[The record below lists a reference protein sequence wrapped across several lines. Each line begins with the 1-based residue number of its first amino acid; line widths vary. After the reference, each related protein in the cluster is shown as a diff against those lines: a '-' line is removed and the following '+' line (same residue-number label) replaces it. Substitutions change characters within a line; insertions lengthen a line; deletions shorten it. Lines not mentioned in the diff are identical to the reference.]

1 MIGRARQITRRLWL
15 ATFATAALMATGIA
29 VAATAQFD
37 FTITIDPV
45 ARTLIGEGSIA
56 LPPGKATTL
65 TLASGFV
72 AESMQLDGRTLP
84 LGTAADRQTWRID
97 AGTDARVVSV
107 RWSGT
112 LAALDATMQHR
123 DTLGNLRPASSVG
136 GTFLPASA
144 NWHPVV
150 DGMPASYRV
159 TLLLPPGQR
168 GLVPGR
174 LLAETDDT
182 SGYRAAFEFAQAID
196 GIDLMA
202 GPYRS
207 DERVITL
214 AGDRSV
220 RLRTYFT
227 QALADL
233 APGYLDSV
241 AGYLAQYD
249 DRIGAY
255 PYTEFS
261 VVSSPTPTGF
271 GMPTLTYLGADVLR
285 LPFIRATSLGHEVL
299 HNWWGNGVFPDH
311 ASGNWSEGLT
321 TFMAD
326 YEYKRREGEAPAR
339 AMRLAW
345 LRDFSA
351 LPATGDTPLAAFTS
365 RTHGTSQIV
374 GYNKAAMVFSM
385 LRDLIGEAVFDQG
398 LRTFWATQRF
408 RVASWDDLRQ
418 AFEQASNRDL
428 APFFAQWI
436 KRPGAPT
443 LHIAEARREPTGKG
457 WRVQVRIVQPLPS
470 FAVSVPLRIRTELGE
485 QMQSV
490 DVRGLATTATLTVD
504 ARPLE
509 IALDPDTRVMRRLA
523 PGEAPPILR
532 DVMVNAATALAV
544 LAPDPAYD
552 EAARQLADAIAD
564 QPPKPIRPDDDVPAS
579 PLIVIGTTAR
589 IAAWIEQH
597 ALPPIGATL
606 PQRGNARVWL
616 ARGRAA
622 SIAFIE
628 AADTATLQSL
638 MRGLPHYGGQSWLVF
653 ENGKVV
659 ERGVWPATPMVF
671 GFER

>member
-1 MIGRARQITRRLWL
+1 MISRVRRRAGGLWL
-15 ATFATAALMATGIA
+15 AALATVALIATGTA
-29 VAATAQFD
+29 VAAPARFD

-45 ARTLIGEGSIA
+45 ARTLLGEGSIT
-56 LPPGKATTL
+56 LPPGKAATL
-65 TLASGFV
+65 SLASGFV
-72 AESMQLDGRTLP
+72 AETMQLDGRTLP

-123 DTLGNLRPASSVG
+123 DTLGDLRPASSAG

-299 HNWWGNGVFPDH
+299 HNWWGNGVFPDY

-326 YEYKRREGEAPAR
+326 YEYQRREGEAPAR

-345 LRDFSA
+345 LRDYSA
-351 LPATGDTPLAAFTS
+351 LPAAGDTPLAAFTS
-365 RTHGTSQIV
+365 RTHGASQIV

-385 LRDLIGEAVFDQG
+385 LRDLIGEAAFDQG
-398 LRTFWATQRF
+398 LRTFWSAQRF
-408 RVASWDDLRQ
+408 RVASWDDLRH

-428 APFFAQWI
+428 APFFTQWI
-436 KRPGAPT
+436 QRPGAPA
-443 LHIAEARREPTGKG
+443 LRIAEARREPTGNG
-457 WRVQVRIVQPLPS
+457 WRVQLRITQPIPS
-470 FAVSVPLRIRTELGE
+470 FTVSAPVRIRTELGE

-490 DVRGLATTATLTVD
+490 DVRGPATTATLTVD

-532 DVMVNAATALAV
+532 DVMVNARTVLAV
-544 LAPDPAYD
+544 LVPDPPYLD
-552 EAARQLADAIAD
+552 AARRLADAITDQSPKSIHAD
-564 QPPKPIRPDDDVPAS
+564 DELPAS
-579 PLIVIGTTAR
+579 PLIVIGTGAR
-589 IAAWIEQH
+589 IAAWIARH
-597 ALPPIGATL
+597 SLPPIDATL
-606 PQRGNARVWL
+606 PQRGAARVWL
-616 ARGRAA
+616 TRARET

-628 AADTATLQSL
+628 AGDATTLQSL
-638 MRGLPHYGGQSWLVF
+638 TRGLPHYGGQSWLVF
-653 ENGKVV
+653 ENGKAVD
-659 ERGVWPATPMVF
+659 RGVWPATPMVF
-671 GFER
+671 SFER

>member
-1 MIGRARQITRRLWL
+1 MISRARRRAGGLWL
-15 ATFATAALMATGIA
+15 AALATVALIATGTA
-29 VAATAQFD
+29 VAAPARFD

-45 ARTLIGEGSIA
+45 ARTLLGEGSIT
-56 LPPGKATTL
+56 LPPGKAATL
-65 TLASGFV
+65 SLASGFV
-72 AESMQLDGRTLP
+72 AETMQLEGRTLP
-84 LGTAADRQTWRID
+84 LGTAADRQTWRVG
-97 AGTDARVVSV
+97 ASTDARVVSV

-123 DTLGNLRPASSVG
+123 DTLGDLRAASSAG
-136 GTFLPASA
+136 GTFLPAA
-144 NWHPVV
+144 TNWHPMI
-150 DGMPASYRV
+150 DAMPASYRV

-202 GPYRS
+202 GPYRI

-285 LPFIRATSLGHEVL
+285 LPFIRTTSLGHEVL

-326 YEYKRREGEAPAR
+326 YEYQRREGEAPAR

-351 LPATGDTPLAAFTS
+351 LPAAGDTPLAAFTS
-365 RTHGTSQIV
+365 RTHGASQIV

-385 LRDLIGEAVFDQG
+385 LRDLIGEAAFDQG
-398 LRTFWATQRF
+398 LRTFWSAQRF

-470 FAVSVPLRIRTELGE
+470 FAVSVALRIRNGSGNIPQL
-485 QMQSV
+485 QS
-490 DVRGLATTATLTVD
+490 D
-504 ARPLE
+504 
-509 IALDPDTRVMRRLA
+509 
-523 PGEAPPILR
+523 
-532 DVMVNAATALAV
+532 
-544 LAPDPAYD
+544 Y
-552 EAARQLADAIAD
+552 
-564 QPPKPIRPDDDVPAS
+564 
-579 PLIVIGTTAR
+579 GTP
-589 IAAWIEQH
+589 EQH
-597 ALPPIGATL
+597 LWQEILALPPRLDNVFHHLNCEIGEPQGSTQVTL
-606 PQRGNARVWL
+606 RQGSQRPLRRFGGEGHML
-616 ARGRAA
+616 GRI
-622 SIAFIE
+622 SSPHHGCSLITGLGRPVE
-628 AADTATLQSL
+628 LLQVAVNFAL
-638 MRGLPHYGGQSWLVF
+638 HDPGLQHD
-653 ENGKVV
+653 VV
-659 ERGVWPATPMVF
+659 ESL
-671 GFER
+671 GFRPVPRLADVSVGFACPR

>member
-1 MIGRARQITRRLWL
+1 MIGRARRRAGGLWL
-15 ATFATAALMATGIA
+15 AALATVALIATGTA
-29 VAATAQFD
+29 VAAPARFD

-45 ARTLIGEGSIA
+45 ARTLLGEGSIA
-56 LPPGKATTL
+56 LPPGQATTL
-65 TLASGFV
+65 SLASGFV
-72 AESMQLDGRTLP
+72 AETMQLEGRTLP
-84 LGTAADRQTWRID
+84 LGTAADRQTWRVD

-123 DTLGNLRPASSVG
+123 DTLGDLRPASSAG
-136 GTFLPASA
+136 GTFLPATT
-144 NWHPVV
+144 NWHPMI
-150 DGMPASYRV
+150 DAMPASYRV

-174 LLAETDDT
+174 LLSETDDAA
-182 SGYRAAFEFAQAID
+182 GYRAVFEFAQVID

-202 GPYRS
+202 GPYRI
-207 DERVITL
+207 DERTVQL

-285 LPFIRATSLGHEVL
+285 LPFIRTTSLGHEVL
-299 HNWWGNGVFPDH
+299 HNWWGNGVFPDYG
-311 ASGNWSEGLT
+311 SGNWSEGLT

-326 YEYKRREGEAPAR
+326 YEFKRREGEAPAR

-351 LPATGDTPLAAFTS
+351 LPAAGDTPLAAFTS
-365 RTHGTSQIV
+365 RTHGASQIV

-385 LRDLIGEAVFDQG
+385 LRDLIGEAAFDQG
-398 LRTFWATQRF
+398 LRTFWSAQRF
-408 RVASWDDLRQ
+408 RVASWDDLRH

-428 APFFAQWI
+428 APFFTQWI
-436 KRPGAPT
+436 QRPGAPV
-443 LHIAEARREPTGKG
+443 LRIAEAWREPTGNS
-457 WRVQVRIVQPLPS
+457 WRVQLRIAQPLPS
-470 FAVSVPLRIRTELGE
+470 FAVSAPVRIRTEIGE

-490 DVRGLATTATLTVD
+490 DVRGPATTATLTVD

-532 DVMVNAATALAV
+532 DVMVNARTALAI
-544 LAPDPAYD
+544 LDPDPAYG
-552 EAARQLADAIAD
+552 EAARQLADAITD
-564 QPPKPIRPDDDVPAS
+564 QPPKPIRPDDDVPTS
-579 PLIVIGTTAR
+579 PLIVIGTAAQ

-597 ALPPIGATL
+597 GLAPIDATL
-606 PQRGNARVWL
+606 PQRGSARVWL
-616 ARGRAA
+616 ARGREA

-628 AADTATLQSL
+628 AGDAATLKSL
-638 MRGLPHYGGQSWLVF
+638 MRALPHYGGQSWLVF
-653 ENGKVV
+653 ENGRAV
-659 ERGVWPATPMVF
+659 ERGVWPGTPMVF